1 MKIVNCWIEHP
12 IRNLDRTFS
21 YYCNDEVF
29 PGSRVLVP
37 FGKKELIG
45 FVESCEEKDPETFER
60 EHGYAL
66 KRVKEVIDHTPLI
79 TDELHDLAMY
89 MKEITLSTTISC
101 FQAMLPS
108 KIRPSHK
115 SEKAVMER
123 WVKVSEKEVSLTP
136 KQLAAYMYVKEN
148 GELLYA
154 QLRKNYPSQAHPLI
168 EKGALVQYEKEKRA
182 VIEESKG
189 PLEEP
194 LALKPEQLKA
204 VEEIENSQ
212 DEVFLLKGVT
222 GSGKTEV
229 YFHLA
234 QDVLDKGRQVLFLVP
249 EISLT
254 PQMIRRVKKRFGTR
268 VAVYHSGLNNQEK
281 YEQYQLIKEGKVSI
295 VVGTRSSVFMPFS
308 SLGLIIMDE
317 EHDSSY
323 KQENQ
328 PSYHTRDI
336 AVYRGHYNH
345 ARVILGS
352 ATPSLDSYAR
362 SGKGVYHLITLKER
376 VNHTLPKMTCVDMRK
391 ALENGESEILSDAL
405 IQKIGDRLKKKEQII
420 LLLNRRGFHT
430 MVRCRKCNEVLKCP
444 HCDLALSYHKDLKKM
459 KCHACGSEYAIP
471 KVCPHCGS
479 SNGFATFGYGTQ
491 KLEES
496 VRQIFPEAR
505 ILRMDAD
512 TTTKKNAHENILNSF
527 EKKEADILIGT
538 QMIAKGLDYPNVT
551 LVGILNADEGLNR
564 TDFRSCETTFDLL
577 MQASGRSGRSSK
589 KGEVVLQ
596 TFDTQHYAIQCAL
609 NQDYDTFYRYEMQYR
624 HATMY
629 PPYTYLIALT
639 VSSHNQKKA
648 DELALSLQTEIHG
661 NFHVIGV
668 ITLLKIAD
676 LYRNRVLLKGKN
688 LDEMRDAVRIWLEN
702 EKNKPEGLRIDVNP
716 MVLD

>member
-1 MKIVNCWIEHP
+1 MLIVSCWIEHP

-21 YYCNDEVF
+21 YYCNETVL
-29 PGSRVLVP
+29 PGCRVVVP

-45 FVESCEEKDPETFER
+45 FVESCEEADPEAFAK

-66 KRVKEVIDHTPLI
+66 KPVIEVIDHTPLI
-79 TDELHDLAMY
+79 TDELRDLAMY

-101 FQAMLPS
+101 FQAMLPA
-108 KIRPSHK
+108 KIRPSGK

-123 WVKVSEKEVSLTP
+123 WVRVSEKEVSLTP
-136 KQLAAYMYVKEN
+136 KQLEAYMYVKEK
-148 GELLYA
+148 GELLYSK
-154 QLRKNYPSQAHPLI
+154 LRKKYPSIARTLI
-168 EKGALVQYEKEKRA
+168 EKDALVQYEKEKRA
-182 VIEESKG
+182 VIENNEETEN
-189 PLEEP
+189 PLP
-194 LALKPEQLKA
+194 LQKEQMKA
-204 VEEIENSQ
+204 VQEIENST

-234 QDVLDKGRQVLFLVP
+234 QDVLDEGRQVLIMVP

-254 PQMIRRVKKRFGTR
+254 PQMIHRVKKRFGSR

-281 YEQYQLIKEGKVSI
+281 YEQYQLIKEEKVSI

-336 AVYRGHYNH
+336 AIYRGHYNH

-362 SGKGVYHLITLKER
+362 SGKGVYHLITLNER
-376 VNHTLPKMTCVDMRK
+376 VNHTLPKITCVDMRK

-405 IQKIGDRLKKKEQII
+405 IQKMGDRLKKKEQII

-444 HCDLALSYHKDLKKM
+444 HCDLALSYHKDLKRM

-471 KVCPHCGS
+471 KICPHCGS
-479 SNGFATFGYGTQ
+479 NAGFASFGYGTQ
-491 KLEES
+491 KLEDT
-496 VRQIFPEAR
+496 VKQVFPEAR

-512 TTTKKNAHENILNSF
+512 TTTKKNAHEKILSSF
-527 EKKEADILIGT
+527 ERQEADILIGT

-577 MQASGRSGRSSK
+577 MQASGRSGRSGKS
-589 KGEVVLQ
+589 GEVVMQ
-596 TFDTQHYAIQCAL
+596 TFDMQHYAIQCAV
-609 NQDYDTFYRYEMQYR
+609 NQDYDTFYRHEMQYR

-639 VSSHNQKKA
+639 VSNRNQKKA
-648 DELALSLQTEIHG
+648 DELALRLQMEIHG

-688 LDEMRDAVRIWLEN
+688 LDEMRAAVRTWLED